1 LFLIK
6 KPMNAK
12 ETIQKI
18 ADALNITK
26 DDAKEVTPEVTE
38 TPIEAAAI
46 VETPEAPE
54 AATVAEDVEE
64 VKVED
69 EPSEIAPAVIEEAP
83 EAASAERVELDA
95 MKAQIDELK
104 NLLKAAVR
112 EDSKEEAK
120 IEVAEAPVAPLTHS
134 PETTSE
140 VSHKKIGGHGGD
152 VLSRVYKYM
161 S

>member
-1 LFLIK
+1 
-6 KPMNAK
+6 MNAK

-26 DDAKEVTPEVTE
+26 EDAKEVTPEVTE
-38 TPIEAAAI
+38 TPAEAPAI

-54 AATVAEDVEE
+54 AAPVAEE
-64 VKVED
+64 VKEEKV
-69 EPSEIAPAVIEEAP
+69 AEEAP
-83 EAASAERVELDA
+83 EAVVETVDEVAEAPSAERVELDA

-120 IEVAEAPVAPLTHS
+120 IEVEEAPVAPLTHS
-134 PETTSE
+134 PENTSE

>member
-1 LFLIK
+1 
-6 KPMNAK
+6 MNAK

-38 TPIEAAAI
+38 TPTEAPAT

-54 AATVAEDVEE
+54 AAPVAEE
-64 VKVED
+64 VKEEKV
-69 EPSEIAPAVIEEAP
+69 AEEAP
-83 EAASAERVELDA
+83 ETVVETVDEVTEAPSAERVELDA

-120 IEVAEAPVAPLTHS
+120 IEVEEAPVAPLTHS

>member
-1 LFLIK
+1 
-6 KPMNAK
+6 MNAK

-26 DDAKEVTPEVTE
+26 DDAKEVTTEVTE
-38 TPIEAAAI
+38 TPTEATAI

-54 AATVAEDVEE
+54 AAQVVEAVEE
-64 VKVED
+64 VKV
-69 EPSEIAPAVIEEAP
+69 VEETP
-83 EAASAERVELDA
+83 EAVVETVDEVAETPSADRVELDA

>member
-1 LFLIK
+1 
-6 KPMNAK
+6 MNAK

-38 TPIEAAAI
+38 TPTEAPAT

-54 AATVAEDVEE
+54 AAPVAEE
-64 VKVED
+64 VKEEKV
-69 EPSEIAPAVIEEAP
+69 AEEAP
-83 EAASAERVELDA
+83 EAVVETVDEVAEAPSAERVELDA

-120 IEVAEAPVAPLTHS
+120 IEVEEAPVAPLTHS

>member
-1 LFLIK
+1 
-6 KPMNAK
+6 MNAK
-12 ETIQKI
+12 ETIKKI
-18 ADALNITK
+18 ADALNITS
-26 DDAKEVTPEVTE
+26 DAETVTPEVTE
-38 TPIEAAAI
+38 TPTPVEAV
-46 VETPEAPE
+46 VETPEAVEDAP
-54 AATVAEDVEE
+54 VAEDIAE
-64 VKVED
+64 VKVEE
-69 EPSEIAPAVIEEAP
+69 EPSEIAEVAIEEAP
-83 EAASAERVELDA
+83 EAISADRVELDA

-120 IEVAEAPVAPLTHS
+120 IEVVEADVAPLTHS

>member
-1 LFLIK
+1 
-6 KPMNAK
+6 MNAK

-38 TPIEAAAI
+38 TPTEAPAT
-46 VETPEAPE
+46 VETPEAAP
-54 AATVAEDVEE
+54 VAEE
-64 VKVED
+64 VKEEKV
-69 EPSEIAPAVIEEAP
+69 AEEAP
-83 EAASAERVELDA
+83 ETVVETVDEVTEAPSAERVELDA

-120 IEVAEAPVAPLTHS
+120 IEVEEAPVAPLTHS